1 MKTLTRLVAVA
12 LMMIF
17 VAGPARSADKPKPL
31 GEVDLLKLVEL
42 NIPEEV
48 IVKRVAEGGVTFP
61 KEDAILSRLKKAGAS
76 DAVVDAVKK
85 VARPATAAA
94 MGLWVEKNY
103 ASWDCPLHSELAIN
117 GKNVG
122 SFSAKSDRDVAEYL
136 KSGWNTITLTTKDPG
151 PTDKDN
157 QLIFR
162 IGPVVKKDGKQTMT
176 PLWEFRNGTDWKFA
190 GGKYTHQLGPDTKE
204 VTLTYKVY
212 FAGLEAEGR
221 PVAAGDYVLTG
232 KPNYGSW
239 NGPVTGTVFVNG
251 QAVNTFLGEERQV
264 VITPFLKK
272 GENVI
277 KVASH
282 RVKDAIADNNLHF
295 SVGGPAEYNVA
306 RGRFEIGPVTQFD
319 AMNGWKRHEK
329 SGQLV
334 PLAKGDPDTI
344 EREVKFTLDHEPG
357 KK

>member
-1 MKTLTRLVAVA
+1 MKTLTRLVATA
-12 LMMIF
+12 LVLILG
-17 VAGPARSADKPKPL
+17 AGPAHLADKPKPL

-42 NIPEEV
+42 NIPDEV

-61 KEDAILSRLKKAGAS
+61 KEDAILTRLKKAGAS
-76 DAVVDAVKK
+76 EAVLAAVTKAAK
-85 VARPATAAA
+85 PAAAVA

-117 GKNVG
+117 GRKVG
-122 SFSAKSDRDVAEYL
+122 SFEAKSDRDIGEYL
-136 KSGWNTITLTTKDPG
+136 NPGWNTITLTTKAPP

-162 IGPVVKKDGKQTMT
+162 IGPVTRKDGKRTMT
-176 PLWEFRNGTDWKFA
+176 PLWEFRNGTDWKYA
-190 GGKYTHQLGPDTKE
+190 DGKYTHQLGPDTKA
-204 VTLTYKVY
+204 VTLAYKVY

-232 KPNYGSW
+232 RQNYDSW
-239 NGPVTGTVFVNG
+239 NVPFTGTVFVNG
-251 QAVNTFLGEERQV
+251 QPVNTFLGEQRQV

-272 GENVI
+272 GENVL
-277 KVASH
+277 KLVSH
-282 RVKDAIADNNLHF
+282 RVKDAIAENDIHF
-295 SVGGPAEYNVA
+295 KVGGPAEYNVT

-319 AMNGWKRHEK
+319 AMTDWKRHEK
-329 SGQLV
+329 TGQL
-334 PLAKGDPDTI
+334 LRLTKGDPDTI
-344 EREVKFTLDHEPG
+344 EREIKFTLDHEPG